1 MIPGEGIAMPIHPE
15 LRPLYPPHW
24 PELSSHACD
33 PAWKIGSDAILMT
46 CGLRTSDHAGFEKV
60 ELSAPVHLAL
70 DELEF
75 GDLTLSLSVGP
86 RK

>member
-1 MIPGEGIAMPIHPE
+1 
-15 LRPLYPPHW
+15 
-24 PELSSHACD
+24 
-33 PAWKIGSDAILMT
+33 MT

-60 ELSAPVHLAL
+60 ELSVPIHLAL